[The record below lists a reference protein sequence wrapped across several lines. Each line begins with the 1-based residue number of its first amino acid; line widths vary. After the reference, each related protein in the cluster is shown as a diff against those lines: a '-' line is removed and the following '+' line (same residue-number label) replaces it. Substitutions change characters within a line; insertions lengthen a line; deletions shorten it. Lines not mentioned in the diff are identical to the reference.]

1 MADVVDETA
10 DARSLVFTVP
20 DGPGDP
26 VIPSE
31 RLRYAPGQFLTLRVP
46 SDRTGSVARCYS
58 LCSSPF
64 TGDPMTVTVKRTA
77 DGYAS
82 NWLCDHAHAGMKIH
96 VLAPSG
102 TFVPK
107 TLDADFLLLA
117 AGSGIT
123 PMMAICKSALSE
135 GSGKVVLIYANR
147 DENSV
152 IFGGALR
159 ELAAKY
165 PDRLTVVHWLET
177 VQGLPSAAALAGLG
191 GALRRP
197 RRVHLR
203 AGAVHGRRRGGAQE
217 PGTPPERIHI
227 EVFKSLESDPFAAV
241 VIEDDGDEP
250 PATAVVELDGET
262 HTVSWPR
269 NAKLLDVLL
278 DKGLD
283 APFSCREGHCGACA
297 VLKRS
302 GEVADGSQ
310 RRARA
315 ARPRRGPH
323 PRLPGAAA
331 VGFRRS
337 HLRRVAQRLTI
348 REPEGSMM
356 KRLASVLA
364 AVSTTW
370 LTLALVT
377 PTAVSSAALDTAD
390 TSFPINEFTQLE
402 VHTTANCVLAD
413 NAVLL
418 PRRGQP
424 AHAGGADRV
433 PARPVGPPDHHT
445 AVIGPDRLPG
455 FGLGRPQHP
464 DVQIHWAR

>member
-1 MADVVDETA
+1 VLELQVADVIEETA

-20 DGPGDP
+20 DGAD
-26 VIPSE
+26 IPAE

-96 VLAPSG
+96 VLQPSG
-102 TFVPK
+102 VFVPK
-107 TLDADFLLLA
+107 TLDTDFLLLA

-159 ELAAKY
+159 ELSAKY

-177 VQGLPSAAALAGLG
+177 VQGLPSAAALAGLAAPYVG
-191 GALRRP
+191 HDAYICGPGPFMAAAEEALKNS
-197 RRVHLR
+197 
-203 AGAVHGRRRGGAQE
+203 GN
-217 PGTPPERIHI
+217 ERIHI

-241 VIEDDGDEP
+241 VIEEDDSDEG
-250 PATAVVELDGET
+250 PATAIVTLDGER
-262 HTVSWPR
+262 HEVRWPR

-278 DKGLD
+278 DNGLD

-297 VLKRS
+297 VLKKS
-302 GEVADGSQ
+302 GDVEMEINDVLEQSDLDEGLILGCQ
-310 RRARA
+310 
-315 ARPRRGPH
+315 ARPR
-323 PRLPGAAA
+323 
-331 VGFRRS
+331 S
-337 HLRRVAQRLTI
+337 D
-348 REPEGSMM
+348 
-356 KRLASVLA
+356 SVE
-364 AVSTTW
+364 
-370 LTLALVT
+370 VT
-377 PTAVSSAALDTAD
+377 YD
-390 TSFPINEFTQLE
+390 E
-402 VHTTANCVLAD
+402 
-413 NAVLL
+413 
-418 PRRGQP
+418 
-424 AHAGGADRV
+424 
-433 PARPVGPPDHHT
+433 
-445 AVIGPDRLPG
+445 
-455 FGLGRPQHP
+455 
-464 DVQIHWAR
+464 